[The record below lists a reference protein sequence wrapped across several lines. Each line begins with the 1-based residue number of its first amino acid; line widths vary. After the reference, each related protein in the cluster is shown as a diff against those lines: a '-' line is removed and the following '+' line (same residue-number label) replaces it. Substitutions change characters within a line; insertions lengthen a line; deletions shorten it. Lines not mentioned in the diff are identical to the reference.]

1 MQDVGR
7 VQYVTQY
14 YNQLQGLKYV
24 PLGVYF
30 ILLGLDEPGRFPWL
44 EGSFIGR
51 TWTVWGLVVVGV
63 LYWLIKRYYDERY
76 GRVNRSAADQ
86 QREEREGLVLMGLFL
101 VAFLADVFLGLPVSL
116 SAFVFGGNYLYLA
129 LVRAQRFRRHY
140 VVFGLLFAA
149 LGLLPLFLDIR
160 PYDIVLGGNLFT
172 LAGGVLITGIG
183 LLDHLLLV
191 RTFQPVVE
199 G

>member
-1 MQDVGR
+1 MQDVRR
-7 VQYVTQY
+7 VQYVTQH

-44 EGSFIGR
+44 EESFIGR

-63 LYWLIKRYYDERY
+63 LYWLIKQYYDERY
-76 GRVNRSAADQ
+76 GRVNRSPADQ
-86 QREEREGLVLMGLFL
+86 RREEREGWVLVGLFL
-101 VAFLADVFLGLPVSL
+101 AAFLADVFLGLPVSL

-140 VVFGLLFAA
+140 AVFGLLFAA

-199 G
+199 E